1 MHRVTFLLSTRDE
14 SYPENQCNFPSK
26 IIETL
31 LHNRI
36 VISTIAYKQLDGIN
50 YFKVDSNCDAFKR
63 QVLEICNKPNE
74 VFKQYANQGGVVKK
88 MFSTEVWNK
97 TITEIENWSK

>member
-36 VISTIAYKQLDGIN
+36 VISTIDYKQLDEIK
-50 YFKVDSNCDAFKR
+50 YVKVDMNCDAFMK
-63 QVLEICNKPNE
+63 QVSEISRKPHE
-74 VFKQYANQGGVVKK
+74 VLMQYANQGALVSK

-97 TITEIENWSK
+97 NIAEIENYSK